1 LTFIIDYVRS
11 ENSAYLFNAKSILT
25 NGWSLLHE
33 LGHNMQRAAW
43 TPSGAEE
50 LTPNIFALHALD
62 YVFQENKWLEKF
74 TSEIRIE
81 KLLKEYEFTF
91 AEWSRDPR
99 LGFFIYLQLIGA
111 FGWNAF
117 KTLFREY
124 ESQSSGAN
132 SESSQTLK
140 DDTSRW
146 NYLIVKFS
154 QIVGLNVSPL
164 FTFWS
169 IPFTKEL
176 VNESLK
182 NLQAW
187 LPDDKITKFLSQRV
201 EFVQT
206 KYENLLLGNETTYMS
221 CPKVVY

>member
-1 LTFIIDYVRS
+1 VNAES
-11 ENSAYLFNAKSILT
+11 NCYLFNAKSILA

-33 LGHNMQRAAW
+33 LGHNMQRLAW
-43 TPSGAEE
+43 TPAGAEE

-81 KLLKEYEFTF
+81 KLLKDYAFTF
-91 AEWSRDPR
+91 DEWSRDPR
-99 LGFFIYLQLIGA
+99 LGFFIYLQLIGS

-124 ESQSSGAN
+124 ESQANGSSN
-132 SESSQTLK
+132 ESSSSTSQQTLK
-140 DDTSRW
+140 DDASRW
-146 NYLIVKFS
+146 SYFIIKFS

-164 FTFWS
+164 FLFWS
-169 IPFTKEL
+169 IPFSSKVL
-176 VNESLK
+176 NESLN
-182 NLQAW
+182 NLPAW
-187 LPDDKITKFLSQRV
+187 LPDDKIIKFSSQRV
-201 EFVQT
+201 KLVQAN
-206 KYENLLLGNETTYMS
+206 YENLLVGNENLYMS